1 MQGGYCCGSIRCP
14 RQGRTLQVWNQ
25 TGIKSGG
32 EHIFIHMCT
41 RTCIYICMY
50 VYIYIMIQWYIMI
63 YIIYIHRSATT
74 RDFYPTFE
82 AILSPPKNPPRPH
95 RWWARAAADQC
106 GPPRCSPPNKSM
118 AQSPPS
124 GASRPVL
131 RRLGLKPLVLGKRA
145 QRILG
150 LEVDGNR
157 KRW

>member
-1 MQGGYCCGSIRCP
+1 MSSSGENAPGVKSDRHKV
-14 RQGRTLQVWNQ
+14 GRWTHLYTHVY
-25 TGIKSGG
+25 T
-32 EHIFIHMCT
+32 
-41 RTCIYICMY
+41 Y
-50 VYIYIMIQWYIMI
+50 VYIYIYVCMYIYIYKIQWYIMI

-118 AQSPPS
+118 AQSPPL